1 MFRYF
6 SGGLEFYQNTPEI
19 FSFRRTK
26 LELACDHAFKKKP
39 GALNLKKKK
48 KICNS
53 DDTELHYFPIEKHVK
68 YGFHPAKCLSN
79 SSGGLGTMS
88 FSGIT
93 QQLKARLKANV
104 LLCFPKPGFKC
115 HSQKHSVV

>member
-6 SGGLEFYQNTPEI
+6 LVAWNFTKTLLKFSVLEEQSWNWHVIMHSKKTW
-19 FSFRRTK
+19 SSK
-26 LELACDHAFKKKP
+26 L
-39 GALNLKKKK
+39 KKK

-93 QQLKARLKANV
+93 QQLKSRLKANV

-115 HSQKHSVV
+115 HSEKHSVV